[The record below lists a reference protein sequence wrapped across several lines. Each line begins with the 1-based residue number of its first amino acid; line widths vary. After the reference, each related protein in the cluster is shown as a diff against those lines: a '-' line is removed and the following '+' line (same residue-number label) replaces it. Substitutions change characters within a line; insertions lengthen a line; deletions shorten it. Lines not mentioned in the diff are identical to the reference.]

1 MPLEV
6 PVCYTF
12 FMNFSEELKARGL
25 IDQTSADLEK
35 ILGTKRTVYLGVDPS
50 SDSMQAGN
58 LVVVLLMKRL
68 AQAGHNIIL
77 LVGGGTGMIG
87 DPRESGE
94 RVLSDTKVVEKNK
107 KALKTQMQ
115 RIVGTKVTVVDNAD
129 WLLKVKL
136 VDFLRDIG
144 KHFTVNELIKRDI
157 IRRRLETPDDSI
169 SYTEFAY
176 SLLQGYDYLELNK
189 KHGVD
194 LQVGAS
200 DQWTNILSG
209 VELIRR
215 KLGKEAF
222 ALVTPLVTDAN
233 GKKFG
238 KSEGNAIWLD
248 ANKTSPFQF
257 YQFWLNQPDEVVEK
271 YLKMYSFIPLS
282 EIDAIIAKHKE
293 NPGAREAQETLAR
306 VVTELVHG
314 PAATATSAAASS
326 ALFGTGLSDL
336 PKEAHATLLSEAPTL
351 SVRKGDIAKGL
362 TVLDALA
369 TSSLASSKSDARRL
383 IEGKGIS
390 LNGVPVDSVEATLAE
405 SDFTSGLA
413 LLKKG
418 KRDIVVLVIK

>member
-1 MPLEV
+1 
-6 PVCYTF
+6 
-12 FMNFSEELKARGL
+12 MNLAEELKVRGL

-35 ILGTKRTVYLGVDPS
+35 ILSEKRTVYLGVDPS

-58 LVVVLLMKRL
+58 LLVVLMMKRL
-68 AQAGHNIIL
+68 ANAGHKIML

-94 RVLSDTKVVEKNK
+94 RVLADTKVVERNK
-107 KALKTQMQ
+107 RALRAQMQ
-115 RIVGTKVTVVDNAD
+115 QIVGTKVMVVDNAD

-136 VDFLRDIG
+136 VEFLRDIG
-144 KHFTVNELIKRDI
+144 KHFTVNELVKRDI
-157 IRRRLETPDDSI
+157 IRRRLETPDESI

-176 SLLQGYDYLELNK
+176 SLLQGYDYMVLNQ
-189 KHGVD
+189 KHGVN
-194 LQVGAS
+194 LQIGAS

-222 ALVTPLVTDAN
+222 ALVTPLVTDAS

-238 KSEGNAIWLD
+238 KSEGNAVWLD
-248 ANKTSPFQF
+248 PKKTSPYQF
-257 YQFWLNQPDEVVEK
+257 YQFWLNQPDEVVER
-271 YLKMYSFIPLS
+271 YLKYYSFIPLP
-282 EIDAIIAKHKE
+282 EIDQIMLRHKE

-314 PAATATSAAASS
+314 PAAAATAAAASS
-326 ALFGTGLSDL
+326 ALFGGDLASL
-336 PKEAHATLLSEAPTL
+336 PKEAHVVILSEAPTL
-351 SVRKGDIAKGL
+351 PIRRGDLSAGL

-383 IEGKGIS
+383 IEAKGIS
-390 LNGVPVDSVEATLAE
+390 LNGISVDSIEQKLAE
-405 SDFTSGLA
+405 GDFTNGLA

-418 KRDIVVLVIK
+418 KRDVLVLVLK